1 MNTARKGARSTKDIP
16 QSILEQLNR
25 GEIESANLVEWLAV
39 DQVELLKNFLAELDL
54 SAHFTNLKKQI
65 ENLKK
70 PTVNSRN
77 ACIGS
82 LLYQLAL
89 SEHSIKLLSKII
101 THQSDMVRC
110 WACYA
115 VVLNPEMSL
124 SERFRVIQ
132 PFAQDTHFGVREVA
146 WMAMRPYIILQL
158 EQSIEILQG
167 WVVHEDA
174 FIRRFATEA
183 TRPRGVW
190 CNHIEDL
197 KENPEMALPLLEP
210 LSQDPEKYVQD
221 SVANWLN
228 DASKTKP
235 EFVQTLCDQW
245 LKQSHANPEH
255 MKAMQYIVKRAL
267 RTLMKNGV

>member
-1 MNTARKGARSTKDIP
+1 MNTMRKGARSTKDIP

-39 DQVELLKNFLAELDL
+39 DQVELLKNLLAELGL
-54 SAHFTNLKKQI
+54 SEHFASMQKQI

-82 LLYQLAL
+82 LLYQLSL
-89 SEHSIKLLSKII
+89 SANSAKLLLKISS
-101 THQSDMVRC
+101 HPSDMVRC

-115 VVLNPEMSL
+115 VVINPEMTL
-124 SERFRVIQ
+124 LERFQAIQ
-132 PFAQDTHFGVREVA
+132 PFAQDAHFGVREVA
-146 WMAMRPYIILQL
+146 WMALRPYIILQI
-158 EQSIEILQG
+158 EQSIEILQS

-174 FIRRFATEA
+174 FVRRFATEA

-197 KENPEMALPLLEP
+197 KGNPEMALSLLEP
-210 LSQDPEKYVQD
+210 LQQDPEKYVQD

-228 DASKTKP
+228 DASKTRP

-255 MKAMQYIVKRAL
+255 MKATQYIVKRAL
-267 RTLMKNGV
+267 RTLTKNAV

>member
-16 QSILEQLNR
+16 LSILEQLNC
-25 GEIESANLVEWLAV
+25 GQIESANLVEWLAV
-39 DQVELLKNFLAELDL
+39 DQVELLKNLLAELDL
-54 SAHFTNLKKQI
+54 SAHFSSMQNQI

-70 PTVNSRN
+70 PTVNSQN

-89 SEHSIKLLSKII
+89 SENSEKLLSKIS
-101 THQSDMVRC
+101 THPSDIVRC

-115 VVLNPEMSL
+115 VVLNSEMSL

-146 WMAMRPYIILQL
+146 WMAMRLYIILQL
-158 EQSIEILQG
+158 EQSIEILQS
-167 WVVHEDA
+167 WVMHEDA
-174 FIRRFATEA
+174 FVRRFATEA

-190 CNHIEDL
+190 CNHVEDL
-197 KENPEMALPLLEP
+197 KDNPKMALSLLEP
-210 LSQDPEKYVQD
+210 LFQDSEKYVQD

-255 MKAMQYIVKRAL
+255 IKATQYIVKRAL
-267 RTLMKNGV
+267 RTLTKNAV

>member
-1 MNTARKGARSTKDIP
+1 MNTIRKGARSTKDIP

-39 DQVELLKNFLAELDL
+39 DQIELLKSLLAELGL
-54 SAHFTNLKKQI
+54 SAHFSNMQKQI
-65 ENLKK
+65 ESLKK

-82 LLYQLAL
+82 LLYQLSL
-89 SEHSIKLLSKII
+89 SANSAKLLSKIS
-101 THQSDMVRC
+101 THPSDMVRC

-115 VVLNPEMSL
+115 VVLDPEMTL
-124 SERFRVIQ
+124 IERFQAIQ
-132 PFAQDTHFGVREVA
+132 PFAQDSHFGVREVA

-158 EQSIEILQG
+158 EQSIEILQR
-167 WVVHEDA
+167 WVQSENA
-174 FIRRFATEA
+174 FVRRFATEA

-190 CNHIEDL
+190 CAHIEEL
-197 KENPEMALPLLEP
+197 KENPEMALSLLEP

-245 LKQSHANPEH
+245 LQQAQSNPKH
-255 MKAMQYIVKRAL
+255 VKKATQYIVKRAL
-267 RTLMKNGV
+267 RTLSKG

>member
-1 MNTARKGARSTKDIP
+1 MNTARKGTRSTKDIS

-89 SEHSIKLLSKII
+89 SEHSIKLLSKIS

-197 KENPEMALPLLEP
+197 KDNPELALSLLEP
-210 LSQDPEKYVQD
+210 LYQDPEKYVQD

-255 MKAMQYIVKRAL
+255 MKATQYIVKRAL